1 MSEIHVHNGGPDALV
16 FTRDGRIIGPHRTLP
31 AKASDPVTARL
42 LRCGR
47 LTYRQA
53 PNSAP
58 EATPESA
65 PETKEQ
71 RDTEQVLAEPAG
83 NASTE
88 DWQEYA
94 VSQGLNEDEVA
105 DMKRDEIRE
114 LFTETTPAGGEK
126 PAPGSTAPGGE
137 NNESEKEN

>member
-47 LTYRQA
+47 LTYRKTFELKGE
-53 PNSAP
+53 PGP
-58 EATPESA
+58 ELVNFPDDM
-65 PETKEQ
+65 
-71 RDTEQVLAEPAG
+71 RDTEEVLAEPAG

-88 DWQEYA
+88 DWQDYA